1 LKLRLIPH
9 RHRAR
14 GLLRADGHSFA
25 CAIGRSG
32 ITQNKREGDGATPAG
47 EFELRRVLYRA
58 DRMAAPATA
67 LPLDRIG
74 PGDGWCDAPGHP
86 EYNRQVRFP
95 FDASAERLRRADPV
109 YDIIVVLG
117 HNDDPVIDG
126 AGSAI
131 FMHIA
136 KPSFAPTAGCV
147 ALRRN
152 DLLYVLRKCGP
163 GSTMII
169 A

>member
-1 LKLRLIPH
+1 MKLRLIPH
-9 RHRAR
+9 RRRAR
-14 GLLRADGHSFA
+14 GLLRADGHIFP
-25 CAIGRSG
+25 CAIGRG
-32 ITQNKREGDGATPAG
+32 GVTQNKREGDGATPAG

-58 DRMAAPATA
+58 DRIAAPITA
-67 LPLDRIG
+67 LELNPIG

-86 EYNRQVRFP
+86 DYNHQVRFP
-95 FDASAERLRRADPV
+95 FHASAERLRRADPV

-117 HNDDPVIDG
+117 YNDDPVMDG

-136 KPSFAPTAGCV
+136 KPNFAPTAGCV
-147 ALRRN
+147 ALRRE
-152 DLLYVLRKCGP
+152 DLLHVLRQCGP
-163 GSTMII
+163 GSSLII